1 MKTEYQVGTDQKEIK
16 VPYQIYPDDGSEPTF
31 KVPKVFEVN
40 CRNQGYCYYA
50 DNMVLCFSESEVD
63 NKKFQE
69 STKFFEKFKCIK
81 DVEDSG
87 IPILNKDD
95 SIKGFTALEF
105 DLSQKAKILELLEI
119 KKFVSIPLVYI
130 FLDKNLLY
138 GQNPSYS
145 IQQNVAAKYLSM
157 KLLC

>member
-1 MKTEYQVGTDQKEIK
+1 MKTEFQVDGDPKIIK
-16 VPYQIYPDDGSEPTF
+16 VPYKIYPDDGSEPTF

-40 CRNQGYCYYA
+40 CKNQGYCYYA
-50 DNMVLCFSESEVD
+50 DNIVLCFSDSEVD
-63 NKKFQE
+63 NKKFQA
-69 STKFFEKFKCIK
+69 STKFFESFKCIK

-105 DLSQKAKILELLEI
+105 DLSQKGKILELLKI

-130 FLDKNLLY
+130 FMDKNLLY
-138 GQNPSYS
+138 GQSPSYN